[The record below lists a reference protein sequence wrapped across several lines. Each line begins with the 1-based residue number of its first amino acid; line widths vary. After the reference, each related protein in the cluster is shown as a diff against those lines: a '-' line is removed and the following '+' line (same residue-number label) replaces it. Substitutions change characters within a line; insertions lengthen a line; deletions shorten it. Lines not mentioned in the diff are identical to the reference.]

1 MAVNLAIFAS
11 GRGSNAQKIVEYFQD
26 HSEVSVQLIV
36 ANRPSAKVLDLGPKY
51 GIATQVIKREPFYSS
66 RAFLKDLK
74 QENIDY
80 LILAGFLW
88 LVPTYLVQAYPNRI
102 LNIHPALLPKY
113 GGKGMYGMNVH
124 QAVAEAGELES
135 GITIHYVNEHYDEG
149 AIVFQASCALEAT
162 DTAEQIAQKV
172 LSLEHTYYPQIIEQ
186 VIQKDIKERAP
197 DSISSSG
204 VK

>member
-11 GRGSNAQKIVEYFQD
+11 GRGSNAKKIIEYFQN

-36 ANRPSAKVLDLGPKY
+36 ANRSNAKVLDLGSNY
-51 GIATQVIKREPFYSS
+51 GIATQVLRRDPFYSS
-66 RAFLKDLK
+66 TTFLQDLEK
-74 QENIDY
+74 GNIDY

-88 LVPTYLVQAYPNRI
+88 LVPAYLVQAYPNRI

-124 QAVAEAGELES
+124 QAVADAKESES

-149 AIVFQASCALEAT
+149 AIVFQASCAIEAT

-186 VIQKDIKERAP
+186 VIQKDIKERTP

-204 VK
+204 V